1 MNKKIVLSD
10 SAQAVLDC
18 LFGCVDVKELRD
30 NYFIDNS
37 ILEVKEALE
46 FCCNSDGDDG
56 GIGDFLGGINYQ
68 KERQKK
74 QSTVGKKKETGK

>member
-1 MNKKIVLSD
+1 MSD
-10 SAQAVLDC
+10 SAQAFWED

-37 ILEVKEALE
+37 ILEVRAALE

-68 KERQKK
+68 KESHKK
-74 QSTVGKKKETGK
+74 QSTVGKKKERRK